1 VSGILNENK
10 VFFIQEEKFSL
21 SIHKVLLPSG
31 KNYFQGLI
39 IYFQSMKI
47 FFQGLVIYFQ
57 SLKIVLNAVKRLL
70 SLGQKCFV

>member
-1 VSGILNENK
+1 MTKTTQCYKLVSGILNENK

-39 IYFQSMKI
+39 IYFQKD
-47 FFQGLVIYFQ
+47 
-57 SLKIVLNAVKRLL
+57 KLNTLFAKVRDKAKA
-70 SLGQKCFV
+70 Q